1 MPMEGTVKAWEK
13 EGPRMAAGSV
23 THRPR
28 RGSLRTRVAVLALSL
43 VGVVATGRL
52 LTGVVLARN
61 PEAGR
66 DGPKPV
72 LALAGHSRMGQGI
85 RSGFTAEASEAV
97 HALVTA
103 FEARRVDLFAGLVD
117 LDYELDYHRLL
128 HDLEGQFSRT
138 DDIDLAM
145 SLVSVEPLPEG
156 FAAEVQWQKSFRV
169 LRTGHRV
176 HLEGLSRMIFA
187 GEDPPRLRA
196 IRGEMPF

>member
-1 MPMEGTVKAWEK
+1 MIKAVLVAEK
-13 EGPRMAAGSV
+13 EGPWMAAGSAA
-23 THRPR
+23 TRTR
-28 RGSLRTRVAVLALSL
+28 RGSLRTRIAALALSALGL
-43 VGVVATGRL
+43 VVTGRL
-52 LTGVVLARN
+52 LTGVVLARL
-61 PEAGR
+61 PAAGG

-72 LALAGHSRMGQGI
+72 LALAGHSRLGNGI
-85 RSGFTAEASEAV
+85 RSGFTSDAAEAV

-138 DDIDLAM
+138 DDIDLAVD
-145 SLVSVEPLPEG
+145 LVSVEPLPEG

-176 HLEGLSRMIFA
+176 HLEGLSRLIFA
-187 GEDPPRLRA
+187 GDDPPRLLA

>member
-1 MPMEGTVKAWEK
+1 
-13 EGPRMAAGSV
+13 MAAASPA
-23 THRPR
+23 TRPR
-28 RGSLRTRVAVLALSL
+28 RGSLRTRLAALVLTT
-43 VGVVATGRL
+43 VGLVATGRL
-52 LTGVVLARN
+52 LTGVVLARL
-61 PEAGR
+61 PGAGG

-72 LALAGHSRMGQGI
+72 LALAGHSRLGQGI
-85 RSGFTAEASEAV
+85 RSGFTSDAAEAV
-97 HALVTA
+97 HSLVSA
-103 FEARRVDLFAGLVD
+103 FEARRVDLFASMVD

-156 FAAEVQWQKSFRV
+156 FSAEVQWQKSFRV

-176 HLEGLSRMIFA
+176 HLEGLSRLVFA
-187 GEDPPRLRA
+187 GDDPPRLLA